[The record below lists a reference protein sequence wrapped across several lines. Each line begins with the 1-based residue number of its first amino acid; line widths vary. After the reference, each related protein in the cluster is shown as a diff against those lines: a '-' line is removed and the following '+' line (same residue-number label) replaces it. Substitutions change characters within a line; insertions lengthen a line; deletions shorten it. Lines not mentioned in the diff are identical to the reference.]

1 MVPTDS
7 QIQLTAEQDELL
19 RWLVRRW
26 RELPVEK
33 RNFIAAVNP
42 SGDFVEIGAER
53 RTILYS
59 DLEELKD
66 KRLVRYTERPQMGA
80 GTRPVAERGAL
91 TAKGL
96 SYVEHPPTP
105 EARERAGPL
114 LTDEQ
119 RDLLVLLVEETR
131 RTPRAQR
138 REFIAGRVSGGDF
151 MLSPDGK
158 EQAVFIPDIEELA
171 HKGLV
176 RLQRRSNF
184 EFLFVVSPE
193 GFRFYDHLKRQQGQP
208 VERVEAE
215 TRHLLERDVMHA
227 YPEAVGKWR
236 EAEDLLWTPDAEQQL
251 TSIGHKCREALQAFA
266 QQLYAEHCPG
276 GQPLPKER
284 TIQKVRE
291 VIGAK
296 GPALGDTTRSFLLA
310 YWQTVNDLT
319 ERAEHGSQREGSP
332 LLWDDGRRLAFQT
345 LSVMVELKAALSA

>member
-80 GTRPVAERGAL
+80 GTRPVAERGAV
-91 TAKGL
+91 TAEGL
-96 SYVEHPPTP
+96 AYAEGSRTGQAAAPPDV
-105 EARERAGPL
+105 L

-119 RDLLVLLVEETR
+119 KELLILLVEETR
-131 RTPRAQR
+131 RMPSDQR
-138 REFIAGRVSGGDF
+138 REFLAVTTSGGAF
-151 MLSPDGK
+151 LMCRPG
-158 EQAVFIPDIEELA
+158 ERRQVFIPDIDELA
-171 HKGLV
+171 RKDLL
-176 RLQRRSNF
+176 RLRHNLSG
-184 EFLFVVSPE
+184 EPLFVVSPE
-193 GFRFYDHLKRQQGQP
+193 GFQFYDQLKRQQGQP

-215 TRHLLERDVMHA
+215 TRHLLERDVMDA

-251 TSIGHKCREALQAFA
+251 TSIGHKCRE
-266 QQLYAEHCPG
+266 G
-276 GQPLPKER
+276 VVGR
-284 TIQKVRE
+284 
-291 VIGAK
+291 
-296 GPALGDTTRSFLLA
+296 TTRKFLLS
-310 YWQTVNDLT
+310 YLSHWETVNDLA

-332 LLWDDGRRLAFQT
+332 LLWDDGRRLVFQT
-345 LSVMVELKAALSA
+345 LLVMVELKAALSA